1 MAKLVTVYEARP
13 SDVARIVGFLERR
26 HLHPVV
32 ADDIDRMG
40 TYRDQAHT
48 VQIAVPATERDM
60 AIGVLTELE
69 RQDEVRLAHL
79 TKVTNAAVLF
89 VIVVLAFVA
98 IVGVLDAEGKWF
110 AATWAIL
117 CAIAAVA
124 LIRWAW
130 ARKPEK

>member
-1 MAKLVTVYEARP
+1 MAELVTVYEARP
-13 SDVARIVGFLERR
+13 GDVARIVGFLESR

-60 AIGVLTELE
+60 AIGVLTEVE
-69 RQDEVRLAHL
+69 RQDAVRLSHL
-79 TKVTNAAVLF
+79 TKVTNGAVLF
-89 VIVVLAFVA
+89 VIVVLGFVA

-110 AATWAIL
+110 AATWVLL
-117 CAIAAVA
+117 CLVAAVA

-130 ARKPEK
+130 TRKPEK